1 MRDANGQA
9 LTYIYIMR
17 ANRVVARQLSC
28 SARMGRDALLPTWQ
42 SCRSYCASLNA
53 QAIPEGQRIE
63 ATWLI
68 ILIIIQL

>member
-1 MRDANGQA
+1 VPVVRDANGQA

-42 SCRSYCASLNA
+42 SCRSYCASL
-53 QAIPEGQRIE
+53 
-63 ATWLI
+63 
-68 ILIIIQL
+68 